1 MFFLNYFDS
10 IFGSYHFLFG
20 ITCLSFFLKIFIFV
34 ALVQKTI
41 RSATTR
47 YSWFFLLL
55 VIIGSAINDSAW
67 IVKLTQLLFLPNADY
82 RIILFWIRI
91 MWGFQAVQYHATAL
105 FIESLVEKK
114 YRLPLRQKIYCC
126 FTACFVLFF
135 VFMAFFNFNCF
146 NISDRPRF
154 EGIIQRLEILYFLF
168 PLMIPSLFIA
178 IKKIRSTTL
187 PHILKKQLKLLIQ
200 AIIIPYWISEF
211 ISSNP
216 FYTVYPTTITQSI
229 AFESFSAIFI
239 TFAIY
244 YCTRKIIGLRFLN
257 IQSHVQQPIKLNFI
271 NDFKIVLEQLSLVT
285 SLREL
290 GHITQSF
297 FKESFTITHR
307 KTKLYLRKIKAQQE
321 DEQTSYIEDET
332 TSLVETFITTH
343 KSTIE
348 PAIKK
353 QQILMYDELDFTHF
367 YDETTDS
374 KTILHFLDAINA
386 DIFLPIY
393 ENDKLIAYIIVERS
407 ARNKQF
413 YSNIE
418 RDEMI
423 VFASYLGNIINLL
436 QNKSFDVLVEQEQ
449 HLQKE
454 LYHKHQEINQYKES
468 IRSFLRNNN
477 QQKQVGV
484 IFYKNK
490 HFTFGNQAA
499 KELVKININKQLG
512 HPLTQ
517 ALRRIASQVESY
529 KSPQSMFAK
538 DTHGNTLVL
547 AAVPHLEQNNII
559 ITVSYPDVSDIIKQ
573 QIDLLKDP
581 TEWDYLL
588 YLETTESGRLIN
600 QLIPGT
606 GPMLLNYKIELLK
619 TALSK
624 KAILLNMPEQDL
636 LPTAEILHHISL
648 RDTLHVLNLQGHSEN
663 FDVAIKLFGM
673 NPIFG
678 LKTNGERPLLEKLDN
693 TGTLLIKKIHFLDL
707 ETQKHLA
714 EFIRY
719 GFYRIFKGEQKMPSN
734 VRIICSSNQ
743 NIQHL
748 VQEGTFSK
756 TLFEELRQTALSMPS
771 LLTLPEDELH
781 TLADG
786 FTEQALKTNTFQN
799 LLALTHKEKS
809 KLAYQR
815 PASLQ
820 ELKNKIQQILIK
832 KSKQNQ
838 IYQETQFDPAYE
850 ITDPDLIQA
859 ARLGK
864 QALKDRMIMT
874 LLWDKF
880 KNQNKIATFLGVN
893 RSSVNRRCKEYNL
906 Q

>member
-1 MFFLNYFDS
+1 
-10 IFGSYHFLFG
+10 
-20 ITCLSFFLKIFIFV
+20 
-34 ALVQKTI
+34 
-41 RSATTR
+41 
-47 YSWFFLLL
+47 
-55 VIIGSAINDSAW
+55 
-67 IVKLTQLLFLPNADY
+67 
-82 RIILFWIRI
+82 

-114 YRLPLRQKIYCC
+114 YRPSLRQKIYGC
-126 FTACFVLFF
+126 FTACFALFF

-146 NISDRPRF
+146 SSSDRPPF
-154 EGIIQRLEILYFLF
+154 EGIIQRLEVVYFLF
-168 PLMIPSLFIA
+168 FLMIPSLLIA
-178 IKKIRSTTL
+178 IYKIRSTTL

-211 ISSNP
+211 ICSNP
-216 FYTVYPTTITQSI
+216 FYAILPTTITQSV
-229 AFESFSAIFI
+229 AFSSLTAIFI
-239 TFAIY
+239 TSAIY

-257 IQSHVQQPIKLNFI
+257 IRSHVQQPINLNFI

-297 FKESFTITHR
+297 FKESFTIPHR

-648 RDTLHVLNLQGHSEN
+648 RDTLHVLNLQGHSKN